1 MIAGLDVGG
10 MSKRFD
16 GRPVLDAV
24 SLSVPRGELM
34 AVLGPSGCGKSTLL
48 RGIAGLIAIDSGTVT
63 VAGRRVDHQPVRE
76 RGIVYL
82 GQEPLL
88 FPHLDVGG
96 NLAFGLR
103 LSRRPAQEIEERVR
117 QLVEELGLPG
127 MERRNPAELSGGER
141 QRVAF
146 GRALAIEPAVLLL
159 DEPFSSLDAMTRS
172 SMQGLFRRVARR
184 HAITT
189 VLVTHDL
196 KEALVMGDRFGLM
209 ENGRLLSHPDRAAF
223 AAAPGSGV
231 AAERAFWD
239 LLDTGPSAPSGP
251 AARGHGDRN
260 A

>member
-1 MIAGLDVGG
+1 MIAGLEVAGLG
-10 MSKRFD
+10 KRFD
-16 GRPVLDAV
+16 GRTVLDAV

-48 RGIAGLIAIDSGTVT
+48 RGIAGLIAIDGGTVT
-63 VAGRRVDHQPVRE
+63 VAGQRVDHRPLRE

-103 LSRRPAQEIEERVR
+103 LAQRPPQAIAARVR

-127 MERRNPAELSGGER
+127 MERRNPADLSGGER

-196 KEALVMGDRFGLM
+196 KEALVMGDCFGLM
-209 ENGRLLSHPDRAAF
+209 DHGRLTNHRDRAAF

-231 AAERAFWD
+231 ADERAFWGR
-239 LLDTGPSAPSGP
+239 LDTGPSAP
-251 AARGHGDRN
+251 AAPGHGVRD